1 MIYTCIDVDFNHVG
15 ITTPTHRGTNIDV
28 GRPNK
33 GLRLIRY
40 NGNHFM
46 TLARPRQ
53 NNCINIQKAS
63 FKYMI
68 RYARTGPALATQHG
82 LDIGWSTTCDREYSV
97 VVHIN
102 VVMFRGSF
110 QCETPGR
117 HVYTMNILHQTT
129 CSAILVGFLHASNK
143 KVYTLCE
150 VDSSRR

>member
-1 MIYTCIDVDFNHVG
+1 MNICVGDRFWERSVAWSSHMYRRKIYNLLAGSSTQTRCVEYFISRDIIG
-15 ITTPTHRGTNIDV
+15 EEAGTT
-28 GRPNK
+28 
-33 GLRLIRY
+33 
-40 NGNHFM
+40 
-46 TLARPRQ
+46 
-53 NNCINIQKAS
+53 S

-68 RYARTGPALATQHG
+68 RYARTGPALTTQHG
-82 LDIGWSTTCDREYSV
+82 LDIGWSTTCDREYTV

-110 QCETPGR
+110 QCETPSR